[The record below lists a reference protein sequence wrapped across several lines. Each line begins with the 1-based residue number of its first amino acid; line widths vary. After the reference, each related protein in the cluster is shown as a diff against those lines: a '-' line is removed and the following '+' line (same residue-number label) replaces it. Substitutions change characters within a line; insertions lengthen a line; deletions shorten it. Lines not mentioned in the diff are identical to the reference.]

1 MAGLSV
7 GWAVVVLHWCDS
19 VDTLHATSDEC
30 RGCGLHTSTSA
41 KSGTGRSREQWS
53 HCVSTLTGTRRAQP
67 LERVK
72 PSPLPLDQ
80 PASLPSHSASSS
92 ALPTRLCPSTP
103 WRTGTRWPLCPAQ
116 FVTTSPLTVA
126 LFCRVSELRQLRFTD
141 QTIWRRYKRGRVFN
155 VADFRGD
162 KVTVIGDSDLS
173 IAIKAVSR
181 ADPEQR

>member
-1 MAGLSV
+1 M
-7 GWAVVVLHWCDS
+7 LHWCDS

-30 RGCGLHTSTSA
+30 RGCGLHTTSTSA

-72 PSPLPLDQ
+72 PSPLPPDQ

-103 WRTGTRWPLCPAQ
+103 WRTGTQWPLCPAQ
-116 FVTTSPLTVA
+116 FVTTNPLTVA
-126 LFCRVSELRQLRFTD
+126 LFCRVSELRQQYASPIKLFED
-141 QTIWRRYKRGRVFN
+141 GISGDVFLMWQ
-155 VADFRGD
+155 
-162 KVTVIGDSDLS
+162 ISE
-173 IAIKAVSR
+173 AIK
-181 ADPEQR
+181 